1 MTEQQ
6 LQKYYAERKAILKEY
21 NGKAARQAGLIL
33 LVGIL
38 AMVAIALVC
47 VFVFDNGPL
56 ALVLCL
62 ILGLFV
68 IMTSWMKVLVV
79 NRAKEKKLQ
88 EFEDRSLLR
97 DF

>member
-1 MTEQQ
+1 MTDEQ

-21 NGKAARQAGLIL
+21 NSKAARQAGLIL

-38 AMVAIALVC
+38 VMAAVASVC
-47 VFVFDNGPL
+47 IFVFDYGPL

-68 IMTSWMKVLVV
+68 IMTSWMKVLVI

-88 EFEDRSLLR
+88 EFEDRSLLI